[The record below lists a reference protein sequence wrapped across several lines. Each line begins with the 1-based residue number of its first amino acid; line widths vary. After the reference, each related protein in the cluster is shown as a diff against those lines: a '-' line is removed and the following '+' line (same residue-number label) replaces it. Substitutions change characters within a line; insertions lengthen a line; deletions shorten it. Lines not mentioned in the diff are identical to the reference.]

1 MIPSKIIISA
11 LVAIPF
17 TLVSFRVFDINIGQL
32 FITIN
37 VPTVANH
44 SPLPPTPTQ
53 TTVGEGIVDC
63 NHTRSLYECQQ
74 LALLQ
79 AQREL
84 ARQVQVALEAR
95 STMTHL
101 QLTEDVIRTQTQAI
115 LANQEVLENGLRADN
130 RYVYRLR
137 AKVVGF

>member
-1 MIPSKIIISA
+1 MIPSKIIIHT
-11 LVAIPF
+11 VIAIP
-17 TLVSFRVFDINIGQL
+17 LMVSFGIFDINIGQL

-37 VPTVANH
+37 VPTIADN
-44 SPLPPTPTQ
+44 STLPPAPTP
-53 TTVGEGIVDC
+53 TTVGEGIADC
-63 NHTRSLYECQQ
+63 NRTRSLYECQQ

-84 ARQVQVALEAR
+84 ARQVQIALEAR
-95 STMTHL
+95 STMAHL
-101 QLTEDVIRTQTQAI
+101 QLTEDVIRTQTQAVI
-115 LANQEVLENGLRADN
+115 ANQEVLEKGLQTDN